1 MPKLTVLLPAS
12 WTHAL
17 LSSVLVSPHQHT
29 SYTSTYRTPSSPLP
43 VRFESPAWC
52 RSHEFF
58 KCKSEGHRAARL
70 LPHVLTNT
78 GLIKLER
85 HSDKTSC
92 SFFWL
97 CSFLA
102 HSSLGLSLTALLVS
116 RSQLFWL
123 LAHRP
128 LAVSLTLP
136 PPSLAFFSR
145 TQLSCCLAHPAATLS
160 CFLFSHTALLLSCFS
175 LPFSTTASN
184 SNDLT
189 CKILTLRRHKAA
201 SQPELAFTLPK

>member
-102 HSSLGLSLTALLVS
+102 HSSLGLSLTTLLVA
-116 RSQLFWL
+116 R
-123 LAHRP
+123 
-128 LAVSLTLP
+128 P
-136 PPSLAFFSR
+136 PP
-145 TQLSCCLAHPAATLS
+145 SCCLAHPAATLS